1 MKTEKTNKL
10 NNFILVDGISYWI
23 ESSYTTMAR
32 YTKKDNIAF
41 KACVNFKDVLE
52 TNKLKCYI
60 KNIDEQ
66 IEKKEVDK

>member
-1 MKTEKTNKL
+1 LKSEKTNKL

-32 YTKKDNIAF
+32 YTKNDKVAF
-41 KACVNFKDVLE
+41 KACVNFKDILE

-60 KNIDEQ
+60 KNIEEQ
-66 IEKKEVDK
+66 IEEKEVDK